1 MAYNI
6 MKTMYDSRGKKK
18 HVLLNNGLSEILTYD
33 DVNEAMN
40 MVTILNDNADSR
52 TEYEIRPTHSVSK
65 RPYNIKAN
73 GNIKS
78 TRDES
83 DIAAHNKP
91 IYGTNIDADE
101 TSIQRMIDLMTGT
114 DKDEDQDPSD

>member
-18 HVLLNNGLSEILTYD
+18 HVLLNNGLSEILSYD

-65 RPYNIKAN
+65 RAP
-73 GNIKS
+73 
-78 TRDES
+78 
-83 DIAAHNKP
+83 KP
-91 IYGTNIDADE
+91 KYGTDMNADE

-114 DKDEDQDPSD
+114 DPDEDQDPPD